1 MLKADLHIHSKYSM
15 DSRNEPEEIVKRCQK
30 LGLTCVAIAD
40 HDAVQGGLEVQKI
53 APFKVIVAEEVLTM
67 SGEVMGMFLKER
79 IAGGI
84 PLEKAIDAIREQGG
98 LVNIPHPFDPVR
110 GLRLNAAEF
119 EKLAPKIDM
128 MEVFNARV
136 LSKQT
141 NIKAAAFAKAHNLRG
156 TAGTDSHTI
165 QEIGGVMLELND
177 FNTPQ
182 EFLAALK
189 SATIEGKLASPFVHF
204 YSTIAKMKKAF

>member
-141 NIKAAAFAKAHNLRG
+141 NIKAAAFAKAHNLPG